1 MDKTRTGSPKN
12 VQSDMELI
20 VEKES
25 NKLEEHL
32 NAEIVGVE
40 NTLQTDVGV
49 IPNMDFISNISY
61 SNLNLNIMDEINSE
75 ILIPKPVSFAK
86 LFNIQIREIDK
97 ALIKFGQH
105 MNERVNLLEAI
116 NVAII
121 PQTQREDVRKGKEA
135 REVKLASSREQEQGL
150 SREPTQ
156 SASQKIC
163 TSTSKKP
170 CTRGRVKYQARA
182 KTMENNTTGKIIY
195 AKDSMMFI

>member
-1 MDKTRTGSPKN
+1 MDKTGTGTPKN
-12 VQSDMELI
+12 VQSDMELT

-86 LFNIQIREIDK
+86 LFNI
-97 ALIKFGQH
+97 
-105 MNERVNLLEAI
+105 
-116 NVAII
+116 
-121 PQTQREDVRKGKEA
+121 
-135 REVKLASSREQEQGL
+135 
-150 SREPTQ
+150 
-156 SASQKIC
+156 
-163 TSTSKKP
+163 
-170 CTRGRVKYQARA
+170 
-182 KTMENNTTGKIIY
+182 
-195 AKDSMMFI
+195 